1 MKYPLLILIILL
13 TAENIAQKVDKGAD
27 SITEDTKSFYREDQF
42 YAGISF
48 NLLTNLNNDVQ
59 QSGFSG
65 SFDLGIIRDFPFN
78 EASTLALGVGAGIN
92 INTYNQNVF
101 LGETP
106 DGNDIV
112 TALGTSIE
120 YSTNKFSTHV
130 LELPIQLRWRTS
142 TIKDY
147 AFWRV
152 YAGIKLG
159 YVYYFKSTFEQ
170 ENNTVIQ
177 TDLDALN
184 RFRTSA
190 FLSFGYNIVNIQI
203 QYDLNPLFNGQF
215 TNTESE
221 IGINPLRLGFI
232 FYIL

>member
-1 MKYPLLILIILL
+1 MKYALLLLIISL
-13 TAENIAQKVDKGAD
+13 TAENIAQTVNIESD
-27 SITEDTKSFYREDQF
+27 SITENKKSFYREDQF

-48 NLLTNLNNDVQ
+48 NLLTKLNNDVN

-65 SFDLGIIRDFPFN
+65 SFDLGFIRDFPLN
-78 EASTLALGVGAGIN
+78 KNSTLALGLGAGIN

-101 LGETP
+101 FGETSS
-106 DGNDIV
+106 GNDIITV
-112 TALGTSIE
+112 LNTSVD

-130 LELPIQLRWRTS
+130 LEFPIQLRWRTS
-142 TIKDY
+142 TSEDY
-147 AFWRV
+147 AFWRI
-152 YAGIKLG
+152 YAGAKIG

-177 TDLDALN
+177 TDLNALN

-203 QYDLNPLFNGQF
+203 QYDLNPLFDGRF
-215 TNTESE
+215 SDSESK